1 VEPTAGRPALPEGY
15 GLREAGG
22 GAGLAAWGPARE
34 QLAGARTYWVGTTRP
49 DRRPHAM
56 PVWGVWLDDA
66 FHFATDRASRKAR
79 NLAAN
84 PAVVVHLESGDD
96 VVLLEGRA
104 RPVTDPARLAAFDAA
119 YQAKYGV
126 RMADVP
132 GDVSVWVVTPRVAFG
147 WHERDFPGT
156 ATRWRFGG
164 SA

>member
-1 VEPTAGRPALPEGY
+1 
-15 GLREAGG
+15 
-22 GAGLAAWGPARE
+22 
-34 QLAGARTYWVGTTRP
+34 
-49 DRRPHAM
+49 M